1 MNFKEPLF
9 SLFEGT
15 SANIP
20 LDLLENH
27 PLAYIPPLA
36 PTALWLCELRDI
48 LAFSFCDILDSAGRE
63 MLKGRDNSLKSSWY

>member
-1 MNFKEPLF
+1 MSSYIRNKITVIIRVNFKEPLF
-9 SLFEGT
+9 SLFDGT

-36 PTALWLCELRDI
+36 PTAL
-48 LAFSFCDILDSAGRE
+48 
-63 MLKGRDNSLKSSWY
+63 